1 MQRDDAMKYVGA
13 AAAWRDKRAKAS
25 DNGPLLLPVRSPLTD
40 GATPLYN

>member
-25 DNGPLLLPVRSPLTD
+25 DNGPFYCR
-40 GATPLYN
+40 